1 MIPQLAGPPRVNESI
16 LGTLQDG
23 DLPLLDQKLR
33 EFHYQPPVRLGD
45 GGAGQRLPIVGHRSG
60 RVRQVVLEDRAVR
73 GYADDSLTPRH
84 QAVGGESYADP
95 AVLVLDLQPTAQESV
110 SGSRRVGWHHGV
122 VESGA
127 GIDYRRLIEGVG
139 TCQLG
144 SRRIVGSTASSRS
157 GTLGSW

>member
-1 MIPQLAGPPRVNESI
+1 
-16 LGTLQDG
+16 
-23 DLPLLDQKLR
+23 
-33 EFHYQPPVRLGD
+33 
-45 GGAGQRLPIVGHRSG
+45 
-60 RVRQVVLEDRAVR
+60 
-73 GYADDSLTPRH
+73 
-84 QAVGGESYADP
+84 
-95 AVLVLDLQPTAQESV
+95 LVLDLQPTAQESV

-157 GTLGSW
+157 GTLGSWRSWTRWKYSWSRRISLVKVV